1 MVKPSTLVRPSPC
14 LGFFS
19 SQVPPVLRRKP
30 YRDLPE
36 DLGGQ
41 EHQLIIA
48 QVTQETINDNGN
60 DKRMLKLHFQG
71 QEKGLLLNK
80 TNAMTIADALGENTD
95 YWVQKPIILY
105 PTKVDFAGKMVDA
118 IRIRPVLAQAQPGQA
133 LGAPTTAASYAGASG
148 GRADGGPPVDS
159 YNQGG
164 QL

>member
-1 MVKPSTLVRPSPC
+1 MNVNDVYQSHSENLKA
-14 LGFFS
+14 
-19 SQVPPVLRRKP
+19 
-30 YRDLPE
+30 E